1 MRVKKY
7 LALIFAAI
15 LATTMLTACPWEK
28 EEVETDDASSVPVT
42 STDTSQDDDSSDSGN
57 EDEEEEEKDPTP
69 PEVTISDNSE
79 QSGGTV
85 SNEKPTYNKD
95 TKTFSV
101 TFTTEPT
108 NNTHI
113 ASKVNVTGHTKDG
126 GTFSGSWSADRRTA
140 AFARA
145 STEATVTIKPDTD
158 QKVFTVTGIPADA
171 TSCTIDVTFADLGY
185 VIEGG
190 TYKVHNADGLLVWNA
205 AVQGNMSL
213 NCTLIDNID
222 LGEENWTPIGN
233 SYSNSNAYAGTF
245 DGGGYTISGLK
256 VSGGDYV
263 GLFGYVKGGTVKNL
277 NLEITS
283 VSGNDYVGSVVGC
296 NEGTILGCMVS
307 GGSVTASDENA
318 YVGGVV
324 GRNYNTVEGC
334 CFAGGSVTGT
344 RSGAFVGGVV
354 GQNAGTIKSCCF
366 VSGSVSGN
374 GDVGGVVGCNY
385 YGTITGCCFAGDSLS
400 GSSAVGGVVGASN
413 GDITNCYWQTDRNG
427 NLSKGVGDSNDYFP
441 DLTTPVD
448 NWNDIKDG
456 AFTSRFTVDSTTH
469 KPVPSAIA
477 NKNNTPEVSGLTQR
491 VLDTARVF
499 WP

>member
-7 LALIFAAI
+7 LALTLAAI
-15 LATTMLTACPWEK
+15 LATTMLTGCPWEK
-28 EEVETDDASSVPVT
+28 EEDETDDASSVPVT
-42 STDTSQDDDSSDSGN
+42 STDTSQDDDSSDSGDDN
-57 EDEEEEEKDPTP
+57 EEEEEKDPTP
-69 PEVTISDNSE
+69 PEVT
-79 QSGGTV
+79 SGNNPGQNGTV
-85 SNEKPTYNKD
+85 TIENPTYDKD

-126 GTFSGSWSADRRTA
+126 GTFSGSWSAAGSTTT
-140 AFARA
+140 FART

-158 QKVFTVTGIPADA
+158 QKVFTVTSIPADA
-171 TSCTIDVTFADLGY
+171 ISCTISVTFADLGY
-185 VIEGG
+185 VIEIG
-190 TYKVHNADGLLVWNA
+190 TYMVHSAEGLLAWNEA
-205 AVQGNMSL
+205 AQKDPSL
-213 NCTLIDNID
+213 SCTLTVDIN
-222 LGEENWTPIGN
+222 LEEEGWTPIGN
-233 SYSNSNAYAGTF
+233 DSNRYTGTF
-245 DGGGYTISGLK
+245 DGGGYTISNLTIDISKDDVGLF
-256 VSGGDYV
+256 DYV
-263 GLFGYVKGGTVKNL
+263 GNGGTVKNL
-277 NLEITS
+277 NLAGVSISGSSS
-283 VSGNDYVGSVVGC
+283 VGGVAGNNRG
-296 NEGTILGCMVS
+296 NIQGCMVS
-307 GGSVTASDENA
+307 GNVSGSDQ
-318 YVGGVV
+318 VGGVV
-324 GRNYNTVEGC
+324 GYNYETVEG
-334 CFAGGSVTGT
+334 
-344 RSGAFVGGVV
+344 
-354 GQNAGTIKSCCF
+354 CCF

-477 NKNNTPEVSGLTQR
+477 NKNNTPEVSGLTQK
-491 VLDTARVF
+491 VLDAARAF
-499 WP
+499 GL